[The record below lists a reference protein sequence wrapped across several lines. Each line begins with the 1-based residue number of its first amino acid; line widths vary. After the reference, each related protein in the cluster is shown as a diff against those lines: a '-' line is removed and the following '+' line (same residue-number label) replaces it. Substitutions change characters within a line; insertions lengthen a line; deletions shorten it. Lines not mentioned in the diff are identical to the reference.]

1 MFGSIQSGYFRKY
14 CNLQCHWNS
23 YFPETFHG
31 CVIVLLAN
39 DQYAT
44 ATYLVNKFLEKLMV
58 TAKNNQKSYSM
69 QKMQHYEKF
78 SLIATY
84 QKKKATVQRRNI
96 PSFFNIS
103 KWVLMGNNFLDSHNI
118 CCNFFYLK
126 LYNIEQSIQV

>member
-58 TAKNNQKSYSM
+58 TVKNNQKSYSM
-69 QKMQHYEKF
+69 QKMQHHEKF

-84 QKKKATVQRRNI
+84 QKKKATVQRRSI
-96 PSFFNIS
+96 PSFFNVS
-103 KWVLMGNNFLDSHNI
+103 KWVLMGNDFLDSRNI